1 MGVVKAVAERLLGRV
16 WLKFSDKGVYI
27 DINLTVEEAEKLKND
42 LEEAIAK
49 IRKERDGRG

>member
-1 MGVVKAVAERLLGRV
+1 MVKAVAERLLGRV

-49 IRKERDGRG
+49 IRKERESRAD